1 MEELLS
7 QRPDEVIRAKKNLK
21 YDDAIVGLTSGPKC
35 SWTSSKPD
43 FVREPL
49 VGAS

>member
-7 QRPDEVIRAKKNLK
+7 QRPDEVIRAKNLK
-21 YDDAIVGLTSGPKC
+21 YDDAIVGLTSGTKC
-35 SWTSSKPD
+35 SWTSSKPG